1 MSDRARDLLDR
12 FRDARSRRV
21 VFVSHCLLNE
31 NVRYLGGAFQPGAAR
46 AAITPFLD
54 QGVGMVQM
62 PCPEQRAWGGV
73 LKRWILRYY
82 GHDRPVSRPALKA
95 FLWYTRRVHRWLA
108 RRVVREI
115 EDYLRSGF
123 AVEGIV
129 GIDGSPSCGVTRT
142 LELRRS
148 LPVIANPA
156 IDRDALNRQ
165 AIAAC
170 VTPGA
175 GMFIEALQR
184 ELHRRHLEVPF
195 LEFDLVAEIR
205 GEPRP
210 ITRVEP

>member
-31 NVRYLGGAFQPGAAR
+31 NVRYLGGAFQAGAAR
-46 AAITPFLD
+46 AAITPLLES
-54 QGVGMVQM
+54 GAGIVQM

-73 LKRWILRYY
+73 LKRRILRYY
-82 GHDRPVSRPALKA
+82 GRDHQVSRPALKA
-95 FLWYTRRVHRWLA
+95 FVWYTRRVQRRLA
-108 RRVVREI
+108 KRVVREI
-115 EDYLRSGF
+115 EDYVRSGF
-123 AVEGIV
+123 VVEGIV
-129 GIDGSPSCGVTRT
+129 GIDGSPSCGVTRA
-142 LELRRS
+142 LDLRRS
-148 LPVIANPA
+148 LPVLANA
-156 IDRDALNRQ
+156 TIDRDQLNRR

-175 GMFIEALQR
+175 GMFMSALRQ
-184 ELHRRHLEVPF
+184 ELRRHRLEIPF

-210 ITRVEP
+210 ITRVQS